1 MIPPNVAPPKTVVV
15 SYPGAEDK
23 VRKQYVYQT
32 YVSEGELSRNRIVP
46 GNRLIV
52 KFRDEIVGEGQ
63 AILVEPTTLEKLTPY
78 DAMIGGYENVDAMR
92 KHLADTILKGARKAA
107 EAPFFRLLFRWL

>member
-63 AILVEPTTLEKLTPY
+63 AILVEPTTLRFQRHTNVRVRLSGGLVER
-78 DAMIGGYENVDAMR
+78 GGYSATLGKLSAGELTAIG
-92 KHLADTILKGARKAA
+92 TARS
-107 EAPFFRLLFRWL
+107 FRVK